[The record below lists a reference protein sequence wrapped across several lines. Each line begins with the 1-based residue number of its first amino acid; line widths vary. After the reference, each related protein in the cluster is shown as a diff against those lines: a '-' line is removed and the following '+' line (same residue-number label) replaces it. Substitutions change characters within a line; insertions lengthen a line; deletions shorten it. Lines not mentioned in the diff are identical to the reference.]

1 MFSTCACPDFFF
13 FFFYDFVLRWNQK
26 AYTHLGGEHVLS
38 LGGEGGR
45 ELLGDVQVVVIFFSS
60 SFPGGVPRVPITPQQ
75 VTVSLAQ
82 YCRIHTHTHLSLYL
96 KPLSWNHKV
105 ASDSGLPT
113 MGILSVCDS
122 HSFLFFG
129 FSFFI
134 SKRGF
139 QQDYIY
145 MYTHTGTPPYR

>member
-122 HSFLFFG
+122 HSFLFWFQ
-129 FSFFI
+129 FFYFEEGVPA
-134 SKRGF
+134 RLHLHV
-139 QQDYIY
+139 
-145 MYTHTGTPPYR
+145 YTYRNTSI

>member
-82 YCRIHTHTHLSLYL
+82 YCRIHTHTHTPFPLPQTSLVE
-96 KPLSWNHKV
+96 S
-105 ASDSGLPT
+105 
-113 MGILSVCDS
+113 
-122 HSFLFFG
+122 
-129 FSFFI
+129 
-134 SKRGF
+134 
-139 QQDYIY
+139 
-145 MYTHTGTPPYR
+145 

>member
-122 HSFLFFG
+122 HSFLFLFQ
-129 FSFFI
+129 FFYFEEGVPA
-134 SKRGF
+134 RLHLHV
-139 QQDYIY
+139 
-145 MYTHTGTPPYR
+145 YTYRTTSI